1 MQIDRPITIA
11 VIIFAV
17 LLATFF
23 FVVPKYKNLKNL
35 QAELGQKNAEY
46 LSKFEYYAQIKENY
60 DKLQKR
66 KSEIKKIDE
75 ALPKTADF
83 GQLIYYFQKK
93 TAENGLTLKSLGLSQ
108 SSATGNIKNI
118 IFSLNLSGDY
128 FALENFISSLEASN
142 RLFEISNIS
151 FGSPGQ
157 PSVPQTELQEGG
169 GGATA
174 QFQTPGI
181 FNFTF
186 QVKTF
191 SY

>member
-83 GQLIYYFQKK
+83 GQLIYYFQK
-93 TAENGLTLKSLGLSQ
+93 T
-108 SSATGNIKNI
+108 
-118 IFSLNLSGDY
+118 
-128 FALENFISSLEASN
+128 IS
-142 RLFEISNIS
+142 
-151 FGSPGQ
+151 
-157 PSVPQTELQEGG
+157 VM
-169 GGATA
+169 ATA
-174 QFQTPGI
+174 I
-181 FNFTF
+181 NL
-186 QVKTF
+186 
-191 SY
+191 

>member
-151 FGSPGQ
+151 FGSPSQ

-186 QVKTF
+186 QVK
-191 SY
+191 

>member
-151 FGSPGQ
+151 FGSPSQ